1 MESNTAKLRRKYPTL
16 ESIEIDAEAAGSKVN
31 LARELG
37 LSKQCLADYARGL
50 RCGPQIRIRGPRK
63 NNCDLTDGETDARI
77 KEMYGGR
84 YENVKVYKLTDGYIP
99 GQMGTEGLEFIRT
112 ETSRTALSLWSRGGK

>member
-16 ESIEIDAEAAGSKVN
+16 ESIEIAAEAAGSKVN

-37 LSKQCLADYARGL
+37 IRKQCLTDYARSL
-50 RCGPQIRIRGPRK
+50 RLGPQTRVRGPRK
-63 NNCDLTDGETDARI
+63 NNCDLTDGEIDARI

-84 YENVKVYKLTDGYIP
+84 YEEVKVYKLTDGYIP
-99 GQMGTEGLEFIRT
+99 GQIGDEGLEFIRT
-112 ETSRTALSLWSRGGK
+112 ETSRTALSLWSRG